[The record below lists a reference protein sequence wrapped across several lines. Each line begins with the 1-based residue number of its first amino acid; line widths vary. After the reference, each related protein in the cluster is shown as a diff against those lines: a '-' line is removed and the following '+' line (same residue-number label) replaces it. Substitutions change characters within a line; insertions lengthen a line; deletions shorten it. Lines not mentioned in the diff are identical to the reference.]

1 MTLTNATAVMTT
13 KTRTQ
18 APSSRRSPSRP
29 TLLGLGDDLL
39 GGLHEVDADLAHP
52 LVVHGAR
59 LRLERRNLGGR
70 EHDDLHAV
78 LLELVV
84 RRRRALEPLAGGG
97 LLPRRHLDRRL
108 AADLAVGGRGA
119 VPPNLQYPS
128 YN

>member
-1 MTLTNATAVMTT
+1 MTLTNATTVMTT

-29 TLLGLGDDLL
+29 TLPGLGDDLL

-78 LLELVV
+78 LPELLVG
-84 RRRRALEPLAGGG
+84 RRRALEPL
-97 LLPRRHLDRRL
+97 DRKSTRL
-108 AADLAVGGRGA
+108 NSR
-119 VPPNLQYPS
+119 
-128 YN
+128 

>member
-1 MTLTNATAVMTT
+1 MTLTNATTVMTT

-29 TLLGLGDDLL
+29 TLPGLGDDLL

-52 LVVHGAR
+52 FVVHGAR
-59 LRLERRNLGGR
+59 LRLEGRDLGGR

-84 RRRRALEPLAGGG
+84 RRRRALEPLARSEE
-97 LLPRRHLDRRL
+97 RR
-108 AADLAVGGRGA
+108 VGKECR
-119 VPPNLQYPS
+119 S
-128 YN
+128 R